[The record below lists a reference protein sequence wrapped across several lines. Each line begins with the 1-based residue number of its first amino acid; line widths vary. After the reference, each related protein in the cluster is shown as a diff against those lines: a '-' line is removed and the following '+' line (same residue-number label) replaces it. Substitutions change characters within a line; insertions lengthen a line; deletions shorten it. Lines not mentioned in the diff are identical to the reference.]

1 MKSLVFLI
9 YFFSLGLNSA
19 TNVVLKEVRG
29 NSNKAISVDPSTS
42 AVLIL
47 YGENCSFCK
56 AQVKELACL
65 QRNKVEYHNIMLMRD
80 EGGAYIEKQ
89 RLNLK
94 GKLYLSNEDFETLF
108 RIEKKITPTIIIP
121 NGKKFS
127 VVYGK
132 KSCAEIMSYGKD

>member
-1 MKSLVFLI
+1 MA
-9 YFFSLGLNSA
+9 LNSA
-19 TNVVLKEVRG
+19 TNVILKEVRG

-108 RIEKKITPTIIIP
+108 RIEKNYADNYYTKWE
-121 NGKKFS
+121 KVFS
-127 VVYGK
+127 
-132 KSCAEIMSYGKD
+132 SLW